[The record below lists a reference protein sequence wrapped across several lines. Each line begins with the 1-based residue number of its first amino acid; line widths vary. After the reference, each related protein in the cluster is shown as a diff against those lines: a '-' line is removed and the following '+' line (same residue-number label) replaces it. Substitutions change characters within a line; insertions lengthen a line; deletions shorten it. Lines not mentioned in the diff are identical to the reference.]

1 MSYEIYKSIKQLE
14 DGTFECVSA
23 SSNTTDIYGN
33 RDFTRWIMKY
43 FNETYPD
50 VSNKLKR
57 ALLIMHS
64 ICDGS
69 VFYPNNWKEDQRL
82 ANQFMRVKGYN
93 HSKMYSD
100 KNLMLQY
107 AKEFLEY
114 KQDNKKFGTLKQ
126 YVVNINNRYVER
138 KTTRKCYMTPYK
150 QCAKVYKAHDASELE
165 EKFKGYKYGS
175 NTVIV
180 EEI

>member
-1 MSYEIYKSIKQLE
+1 
-14 DGTFECVSA
+14 
-23 SSNTTDIYGN
+23 
-33 RDFTRWIMKY
+33 
-43 FNETYPD
+43 
-50 VSNKLKR
+50 
-57 ALLIMHS
+57 MHS

-150 QCAKVYKAHDASELE
+150 QYAKVYKAHDASELE